1 MSLLHFRYKER
12 RRTVRVALSV
22 PLSVHGKN
30 ESGEKFA
37 VQTNSQSVNRHG
49 ALFHFDQPVLVG
61 QTLKLVN
68 DITAQGIES
77 RVVSV
82 RRAKDGKT
90 YVGVEFVNPETNF
103 WHMVF
108 PIPGT
113 RPLRRAIPSAAASK
127 ASASA

>member
-12 RRTVRVALSV
+12 RRTVRVSLSV
-22 PLSVHGKN
+22 PLSVHGKH
-30 ESGEKFA
+30 EGGEKFA
-37 VQTNSQSVNRHG
+37 VQTSSQSVNRHG
-49 ALFHFDQPVLVG
+49 ALFPFEQPVLVG
-61 QTLKLVN
+61 QTLKVVN
-68 DITAQGIES
+68 DITAQSIET

-90 YVGVEFVNPETNF
+90 YVGVEFVTPETNF

-108 PIPGT
+108 PIPGS
-113 RPLRRAIPSAAASK
+113 RPLRRAVASQTPK

>member
-12 RRTVRVALSV
+12 RRTVRVCLSV

-30 ESGEKFA
+30 EAGEKFA
-37 VQTNSQSVNRHG
+37 VPTNSQSINRHG
-49 ALFHFDQPVLVG
+49 ALFHFEQPVLVG
-61 QTLKLVN
+61 QTLKVVN
-68 DITAQGIES
+68 DITAQSIES

-90 YVGVEFVNPETNF
+90 YVGVEFVTPETNF

-108 PIPGT
+108 PIPGA
-113 RPLRRAIPSAAASK
+113 RPLRRAVNSNASPK

>member
-30 ESGEKFA
+30 ESGEKFTG
-37 VQTNSQSVNRHG
+37 QTTSQSVNRHG
-49 ALFHFDQPVLVG
+49 VLFPLELPVLVG
-61 QTLKLVN
+61 QTLKVVN
-68 DITAQGIES
+68 DITAQSIES

-82 RRAKDGKT
+82 RRGKDGKT
-90 YVGVEFVNPETNF
+90 YVGVEFVSAEVNF

-113 RPLRRAIPSAAASK
+113 RPLRRAISSTSSSK